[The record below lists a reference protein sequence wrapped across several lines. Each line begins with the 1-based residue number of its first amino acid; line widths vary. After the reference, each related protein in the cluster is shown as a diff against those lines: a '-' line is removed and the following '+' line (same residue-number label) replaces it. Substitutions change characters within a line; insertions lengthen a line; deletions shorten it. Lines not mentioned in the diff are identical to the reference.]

1 MLFINYEKFSRFDC
15 NINDA
20 CNCMDLLCWSN
31 MCVCVCVVSHLYIR
45 STKMPARIACATD
58 RNFGFSSALRLVVAN
73 WRVNVDASHSRTSGG
88 TASGCTSDS
97 SSSSSA
103 SRLQAYAHTGYMS
116 VRVEC
121 TVEPVHRT
129 SIHPAIIC
137 TTNSECY
144 CEITEIIL
152 SRASMIF
159 CLCLIYADAR
169 CCYYVPAADGYLQ

>member
-1 MLFINYEKFSRFDC
+1 MLVTVWTC
-15 NINDA
+15 
-20 CNCMDLLCWSN
+20 CVGVDLI
-31 MCVCVCVVSHLYIR
+31 CVCVCVVSHLYMR

-103 SRLQAYAHTGYMS
+103 SRLQAYAHTGHMS
-116 VRVEC
+116 VSVYTESVRSNPFINTLEHPS
-121 TVEPVHRT
+121 TQ
-129 SIHPAIIC
+129 PAIIC
-137 TTNSECY
+137 MANSVRY

-152 SRASMIF
+152 YKASMILRR
-159 CLCLIYADAR
+159 CYMLLLCP
-169 CCYYVPAADGYLQ
+169 CC